1 MLLYNILGMDRFRFC
16 RRCPTNG
23 ASRDQDGVT
32 EHLAPGGGNL
42 DQVAGNQVFGGDHL
56 SGGGRHDVEQ
66 DPNMN
71 PWYIAPTYLE
81 DVSPSA
87 DDDVVMVLDGLVE
100 VPLVLSK
107 KMVSGKTFSRT

>member
-1 MLLYNILGMDRFRFC
+1 M
-16 RRCPTNG
+16 
-23 ASRDQDGVT
+23 
-32 EHLAPGGGNL
+32 
-42 DQVAGNQVFGGDHL
+42 
-56 SGGGRHDVEQ
+56 EQ